1 MKKNMGNND
10 RTIRLVVAL
19 VLVLIYFFALPNI
32 WLLVV
37 AAVMGTTA
45 ALNFCPLYVPFKLKT
60 K

>member
-19 VLVLIYFFALPNI
+19 VLVLLYFFAVSNV
-32 WLLVV
+32 WLLVL
-37 AAVMGTTA
+37 AAVMGITA
-45 ALNFCPLYVPFKLKT
+45 ALNFCPLYIPFKIST